1 MVAKMSNHRH
11 RVPFAFGR
19 LAPATA
25 EIKMVES
32 PKTSPV
38 PGPWCL
44 QALVRSGKTIHFAD
58 A

>member
-1 MVAKMSNHRH
+1 MVRKANIHRH

-25 EIKMVES
+25 EIKMVD
-32 PKTSPV
+32 KQGTAAM

-44 QALVRSGKTIHFAD
+44 QALARPGKAVRFAD

>member
-1 MVAKMSNHRH
+1 MVRKAQIQRH

-25 EIKMVES
+25 EIKMVDNRES
-32 PKTSPV
+32 SAI

-44 QALVRSGKTIHFAD
+44 QALVRPGKTVRFAD